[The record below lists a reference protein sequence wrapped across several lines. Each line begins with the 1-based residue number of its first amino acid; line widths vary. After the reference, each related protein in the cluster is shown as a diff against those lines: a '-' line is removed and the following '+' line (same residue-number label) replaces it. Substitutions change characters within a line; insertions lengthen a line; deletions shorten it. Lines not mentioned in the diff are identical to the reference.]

1 MILKRRARGQPPGSH
16 LGQLLPYVGAGAW
29 GVSLVLGVMNFLVSS
44 RLGREAGLEI
54 IGNPSIAPPGGLG
67 AAVDERRAFRSAE
80 AMVALHARCG

>member
-1 MILKRRARGQPPGSH
+1 MSLHASADIR
-16 LGQLLPYVGAGAW
+16 
-29 GVSLVLGVMNFLVSS
+29 GVSLVLGVANLLVPS

-67 AAVDERRAFRSAE
+67 ADVDERRAFRSAE